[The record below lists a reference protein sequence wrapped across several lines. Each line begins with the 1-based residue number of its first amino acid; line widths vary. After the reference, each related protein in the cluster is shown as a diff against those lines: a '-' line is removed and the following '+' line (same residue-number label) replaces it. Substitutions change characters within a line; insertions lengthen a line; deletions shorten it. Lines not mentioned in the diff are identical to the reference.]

1 MEEEHIKTV
10 RIEDFKAN
18 KHIIDYMDDDF
29 AVINSLEEA
38 PTGNDTVR
46 LECFLLAICVEGC
59 IQLDINRKTYQLEDG
74 DLLLGLPNTII
85 SHIMLSPRN
94 KIRLAGFSTRFL
106 YNVLK
111 MEKVTWNTAVY
122 IYNHPIKHVGDNNSE
137 IFNYYRDLI
146 VAKINDDPH
155 HYHREVM
162 QHLFSAL
169 FCEMLGALN
178 KEAIS
183 LGEVEQSKEGIK
195 QADYIFRKFIEKL
208 SADNGMHRSVSYFA
222 DALFYSPKYLSKVIK
237 KTCGRTP
244 LELINENAIEHIKH
258 RLKRSDKSIK
268 EIAEEFNFPNQSF
281 FGKFVKNH
289 TGMSPARYRDT
300 PTDT

>member
-1 MEEEHIKTV
+1 MENEEIKTV
-10 RIEDFKAN
+10 SIEDFKTN
-18 KHIIDYMDDDF
+18 EHIIDYVDDDF
-29 AVINSLEEA
+29 AIVNSLEGA

-46 LECFLLAICVEGC
+46 LDCFLLAICVEGC

-106 YNVLK
+106 QRVLK
-111 MEKVTWNTAVY
+111 MEKVTWNTAIY
-122 IYNHPIKHVGDNNSE
+122 IHNNPIKHVGENKNE
-137 IFNYYRDLI
+137 IFFYYRDLI

-155 HYHREVM
+155 HYHKEVI

-169 FCEMLGALN
+169 FCEMLGALH
-178 KEAIS
+178 KEAIE
-183 LGEVEQSKEGIK
+183 LGEVGHAKEGIK
-195 QADYIFRKFIEKL
+195 QADYIFRKFAEKL

-222 DALFYSPKYLSKVIK
+222 DALFYSPKYLSKVVK

-244 LELINENAIEHIKH
+244 LELINKTAIEHIKH
-258 RLKRSDKSIK
+258 RLKHSDKSIK

-281 FGKFVKNH
+281 FGKFVKAH
-289 TGMSPARYRDT
+289 TGMSPARYRDARVE
-300 PTDT
+300 

>member
-1 MEEEHIKTV
+1 MEEKEIKTIL
-10 RIEDFKAN
+10 IEDFKAN
-18 KHIIDYMDDDF
+18 KSIIDYVDDDF
-29 AVINSLEEA
+29 AIVNNLEEA

-46 LECFLLAICVEGC
+46 LGCFLLAICMEGC
-59 IQLDINRKTYQLEDG
+59 IQLDINRKTYLLEEG

-85 SHIMLSPRN
+85 SHVLLSPRN
-94 KIRLAGFSTRFL
+94 KIRFAGFSTRFL
-106 YNVLK
+106 QRVLK

-122 IYNHPIKHVGDNNSE
+122 IYNNPIKHVGDNNNGV
-137 IFNYYRDLI
+137 FNYYRDLI

-162 QHLFSAL
+162 QYLFSAL
-169 FCEMLGALN
+169 FCEMLGALG
-178 KEAIS
+178 KEAANQ
-183 LGEVEQSKEGIK
+183 GETIQSTEGIK
-195 QADYIFRKFIEKL
+195 QADYIFRKFIEKV
-208 SADNGMHRSVSYFA
+208 SADNGMHRSVAYFA

-281 FGKFVKNH
+281 FGKFVKTH

>member
-38 PTGNDTVR
+38 PTGNGTVR

-111 MEKVTWNTAVY
+111 MEKVTWNTVVY

-208 SADNGMHRSVSYFA
+208 SADNGMHRSVAYFA
-222 DALFYSPKYLSKVIK
+222 DALFYSPKYLSKVVK

-281 FGKFVKNH
+281 FGKFVKTH

>member
-1 MEEEHIKTV
+1 MEEENIKIV

-122 IYNHPIKHVGDNNSE
+122 IYNNPIKHVGDNNNE

-155 HYHREVM
+155 HYHKEVM

-178 KEAIS
+178 KEAVS
-183 LGEVEQSKEGIK
+183 LGEIEQSKEGIK
-195 QADYIFRKFIEKL
+195 QADYIFKKFIEKV

-222 DALFYSPKYLSKVIK
+222 DALFYSPKYLSKVVK

-281 FGKFVKNH
+281 FGKFVKTH
-289 TGMSPARYRDT
+289 TGMSPARYRDARA
-300 PTDT
+300 DT